1 MKQYDA
7 AIVGS
12 GPAGLAAACTLASE
26 GMRVALVDK
35 CAFPREKLCGGLLS
49 GRARAEVEEIFGAGA
64 WGPGI
69 ACVSQGV
76 RFLHRGSLL
85 SSVRSPHQVYL
96 ADRAAFDAHLFALTL
111 KKGPDVLQGDPVIF
125 VDPGEMTVHFRNR
138 EPLQA
143 NFILGADGAASRV
156 ARSLFPGPF
165 RKHGYGLCFQAD
177 VARAE
182 VPDAPDVPEI
192 HFGQVKW
199 GYAWVFPKG
208 ETLSVGLGGLLARN
222 PGMKGLF
229 RDFHCRI
236 TRREP
241 TAAKSHYI
249 PSGNFLWRPGREN
262 VLLAGDAAGLVEPIT
277 GEGIAFALASGK
289 YAARSI
295 LEAARLGD
303 PSRAFGLYLRKHAP
317 IAWEFCIARML
328 RPLVFSRIGEPLFI
342 RELPRAEG
350 IVREYL
356 ALIAGRGTFGRL
368 AMLVAAKIARDVLA
382 RRVTGRMRP

>member
-26 GMRVALVDK
+26 GMRVALIDK

-49 GRARAEVEEIFGAGA
+49 GRARSQVEEVFGAGA
-64 WGPGI
+64 WGPGV
-69 ACVSQGV
+69 ACVSRGV

-85 SSVRSPHQVYL
+85 CSVCSSHEVSL
-96 ADRAAFDAHLFALTL
+96 ANRAAFDAHLFELTL
-111 KKGPDVLQGDPVIF
+111 RKGPDVFQGNAVTF

-138 EPLQA
+138 APLRA
-143 NFILGADGAASRV
+143 AFIVGADGVASRV
-156 ARSLFPGPF
+156 ARSLFPDSF
-165 RKHGYGLCFQAD
+165 QKQAYGLCFQSD

-182 VPDAPDVPEI
+182 VPEASDVPEI
-192 HFGQVKW
+192 HFGHVKW

-208 ETLSVGLGGLLARN
+208 ETLSVGLGGLLVRN

-229 RDFHCRI
+229 HAFHRQI

-241 TAAKSHYI
+241 TAAKSGYI
-249 PSGNFLWRPGREN
+249 PSGNFLWRPGRGN
-262 VLLAGDAAGLVEPIT
+262 VLLAGDAAGLAEPIT

-289 YAARSI
+289 HAALSI

-303 PSRAFGLYLRKHAP
+303 PRRAFRLYRRSHARV
-317 IAWEFCIARML
+317 AREFCIALML
-328 RPLVFSRIGEPLFI
+328 RPLMFSRVGEPLFI

-356 ALIAGRGTFGRL
+356 ALIAGRSTFGRL
-368 AMLVAAKIARDVLA
+368 AMLVAAKMARDVLA
-382 RRVTGRMRP
+382 LPVTGRMRP